1 MEVLLLKDVY
11 KLGLAGDVK
20 RVADGYGRNFLI
32 PQGMAMLATPGALT
46 QSDRI
51 RSSAQEQRAR
61 LNQELTAVFEQLNG
75 LQLNFPVKAGETGKL
90 YGSVTTEMM
99 SQAIMEIKG
108 IELDRSQIVSEPL
121 RSLGVHAV
129 SARLTLDLIAEL
141 TVVVHREELP
151 PESAFEQ
158 IVEEEEDL
166 GTFADLQAELEA
178 EEAEKLAE
186 DEEGLPVAEEEPAAA
201 DGEEPAEDG
210 EETAADGEV
219 PAEDVEE
226 QVLEGI
232 GQAEQGDLGG
242 DSGEEGSIG
251 EERQVD
257 PMVQEEEVETDEA
270 S

>member
-61 LNQELTAVFEQLNG
+61 LNQELTAVFEELNG

-90 YGSVTTEMM
+90 YGSVTTEMI

-121 RSLGVHAV
+121 RSLGVHTV

-141 TVVVHREELP
+141 TVVLHREELP

-158 IVEEEEDL
+158 IVEEEEEEL

-186 DEEGLPVAEEEPAAA
+186 DEEDLPTDEEELAEDGEEPAAA
-201 DGEEPAEDG
+201 QEE
-210 EETAADGEV
+210 

-226 QVLEGI
+226 QAIEGT

-242 DSGEEGSIG
+242 DSGEEGPSG
-251 EERQVD
+251 EEREVD
-257 PMVQEEEVETDEA
+257 PIAQEEEVETDEA

>member
-61 LNQELTAVFEQLNG
+61 LNQELTAVFEELNG

-90 YGSVTTEMM
+90 YGSVTTEMI

-121 RSLGVHAV
+121 RSLGVHTV

-141 TVVVHREELP
+141 TVVLHREELP

-158 IVEEEEDL
+158 IVEEEEEL

-186 DEEGLPVAEEEPAAA
+186 DEEDLPTDEEEL
-201 DGEEPAEDG
+201 AEDG
-210 EETAADGEV
+210 EGPAAAQEE

-226 QVLEGI
+226 PAIEGT

-242 DSGEEGSIG
+242 DSGEEGSSG
-251 EERQVD
+251 EEREVD
-257 PMVQEEEVETDEA
+257 PIAQEEEVETDEA

>member
-61 LNQELTAVFEQLNG
+61 LNQELTAVFEELNG

-90 YGSVTTEMM
+90 YGSVTTEMI

-121 RSLGVHAV
+121 RSLGVHTV
-129 SARLTLDLIAEL
+129 SARLTIDLIAEL
-141 TVVVHREELP
+141 TVVLHREELP

-158 IVEEEEDL
+158 IVEEEEEL

-186 DEEGLPVAEEEPAAA
+186 DEEDLPTDEEELAEDGEEPAAA
-201 DGEEPAEDG
+201 QEE
-210 EETAADGEV
+210 

-226 QVLEGI
+226 QALEGT

-242 DSGEEGSIG
+242 DSGEEGSSG
-251 EERQVD
+251 EEREVD
-257 PMVQEEEVETDEA
+257 PIAQEEEVETDEA